1 MNNRLKK
8 IFKMKKILISALILV
23 SSIFPKYLMSQEINI
38 GSAFPGRRLGGGTRG
53 ECSARKIMHLVPDN
67 NILFHNS
74 QGQIALIIGPSN
86 SPKDVKIAFKP
97 YSSPDGNF
105 NGPSPELEDIFIS
118 NSREKIILLNIPKRN
133 FPFTWESAFECSDDN
148 DDSFGGYGFNF
159 IQDNSP
165 PAISL
170 IAPESYVKTNNTEDK
185 ISWLS
190 SYCEKSIAQE
200 KLIEK
205 FNISE
210 LFDSNWS
217 NKINVECKNIL

>member
-1 MNNRLKK
+1 
-8 IFKMKKILISALILV
+8 MKKILISSLILF
-23 SSIFPKYLMSQEINI
+23 SSIFPKYLISQEINI

-74 QGQIALIIGPSN
+74 EGQIALIIGPSS

-97 YSSPDGNF
+97 YSSSDGNF
-105 NGPSPELEDIFIS
+105 NGPSPEIDELFIS
-118 NSREKIILLNIPKRN
+118 NSSEKIILLNIPKKK

-148 DDSFGGYGFNF
+148 EDSFDGFGFNF

-170 IAPESYVKTNNTEDK
+170 IAPESLQKKNNSEDK
-185 ISWLS
+185 ILWLS
-190 SYCEKSIAQE
+190 KYCGK
-200 KLIEK
+200 
-205 FNISE
+205 NISQNELNKKFQINE
-210 LFDSNWS
+210 LFDENWS
-217 NKINVECKNIL
+217 EEIYVDCKSFEKV

>member
-1 MNNRLKK
+1 
-8 IFKMKKILISALILV
+8 MKKILISALILV
-23 SSIFPKYLMSQEINI
+23 SSIFTKYLISQEINI

-74 QGQIALIIGPSN
+74 DGQIALIIGPSS

-97 YSSPDGNF
+97 YSSSDGNF
-105 NGPSPELEDIFIS
+105 NGPSPEIDELFIS
-118 NSREKIILLNIPKRN
+118 NSSEKVILLNIPKKK

-148 DDSFGGYGFNF
+148 EESFDGFGFNF

-170 IAPESYVKTNNTEDK
+170 IAPESLQKKNNSEDK

-190 SYCEKSIAQE
+190 KYCGK
-200 KLIEK
+200 
-205 FNISE
+205 NISQNELNKKFQINE
-210 LFDSNWS
+210 LFDENWS
-217 NKINVECKNIL
+217 EEISVDCKSFEKI

>member
-1 MNNRLKK
+1 
-8 IFKMKKILISALILV
+8 MKKILISALFLV
-23 SSIFPKYLMSQEINI
+23 SSIFPKCLMSQEINI

-74 QGQIALIIGPSN
+74 KGQIALIIGPSN

-97 YSSPDGNF
+97 YSSPDGTY
-105 NGPSPELEDIFIS
+105 NGPSPEIDDLFIP
-118 NSREKIILLNIPKRN
+118 NSSEKIIFLNIPKKQ
-133 FPFTWESAFECSDDN
+133 FPFTWESAFECSDN
-148 DDSFGGYGFNF
+148 NEDSFDGFGFNF

>member
-1 MNNRLKK
+1 MKK
-8 IFKMKKILISALILV
+8 IFISALILF

-74 QGQIALIIGPSN
+74 EGQIALIIGPSS
-86 SPKDVKIAFKP
+86 SPQDVKIAFKP

-105 NGPSPELEDIFIS
+105 NGPSPEIDELFIS
-118 NSREKIILLNIPKRN
+118 NSSEKIILLNIPKKK

-148 DDSFGGYGFNF
+148 EESFDGFGFNF

-170 IAPESYVKTNNTEDK
+170 IAPESLQKKNNSEDK
-185 ISWLS
+185 ILWLS
-190 SYCEKSIAQE
+190 KYCGK
-200 KLIEK
+200 
-205 FNISE
+205 NISQNELNKKFQINE
-210 LFDSNWS
+210 LFDENWLEE
-217 NKINVECKNIL
+217 IYVDCKSFEKV

>member
-1 MNNRLKK
+1 
-8 IFKMKKILISALILV
+8 MKKLISALILF

-53 ECSARKIMHLVPDN
+53 ECSARKIMHLVPDS

-74 QGQIALIIGPSN
+74 EGQIALIIGPSN

-105 NGPSPELEDIFIS
+105 NGPSPEIDELFIS
-118 NSREKIILLNIPKRN
+118 NSSEKIILLNIPKKK

-148 DDSFGGYGFNF
+148 EESFDGFGFNF

-170 IAPESYVKTNNTEDK
+170 IAPESLQKKNNSEDK

-190 SYCEKSIAQE
+190 KYCGK
-200 KLIEK
+200 
-205 FNISE
+205 NISQNELNKKFQINE
-210 LFDSNWS
+210 LFDENWS
-217 NKINVECKNIL
+217 EFISVDCKSLEQV

>member
-1 MNNRLKK
+1 
-8 IFKMKKILISALILV
+8 MKKILISALILV
-23 SSIFPKYLMSQEINI
+23 SSIFPKYLISQEINI

-74 QGQIALIIGPSN
+74 DGQIALIIGPSS

-105 NGPSPELEDIFIS
+105 NGPSPEIDELFIS
-118 NSREKIILLNIPKRN
+118 NSSEKIILLNIPKKK

-148 DDSFGGYGFNF
+148 EESFDGFGFDF
-159 IQDNSP
+159 IQDYSP

-170 IAPESYVKTNNTEDK
+170 IAPESLQKKNNSEDK
-185 ISWLS
+185 ILWLS
-190 SYCEKSIAQE
+190 KYCGK
-200 KLIEK
+200 
-205 FNISE
+205 NISQNELNKKFQINE
-210 LFDSNWS
+210 LFDENWS
-217 NKINVECKNIL
+217 EEIYVDCKSLEQV

>member
-1 MNNRLKK
+1 MKK
-8 IFKMKKILISALILV
+8 IFISALILV
-23 SSIFPKYLMSQEINI
+23 SSIFPKYLISQEINI

-74 QGQIALIIGPSN
+74 DGQIALIIGPSN

-105 NGPSPELEDIFIS
+105 NGPSPEIDELFIS
-118 NSREKIILLNIPKRN
+118 NSSEKIILLNIPKKK

-148 DDSFGGYGFNF
+148 EESFDGFGFNF

-170 IAPESYVKTNNTEDK
+170 IAPASLQGKNNSEDK

-190 SYCEKSIAQE
+190 KYCGKKVSQNELNK
-200 KLIEK
+200 K
-205 FNISE
+205 FKINE
-210 LFDSNWS
+210 LFDENWS
-217 NKINVECKNIL
+217 EEISVDCKSFEKV

>member
-1 MNNRLKK
+1 
-8 IFKMKKILISALILV
+8 MKKLLIYSLILV
-23 SSIFPKYLMSQEINI
+23 SSILPKYSMSQEINI

-74 QGQIALIIGPSN
+74 EGQIALIIGPSS

-105 NGPSPELEDIFIS
+105 NGPSPEIDELFIS
-118 NSREKIILLNIPKRN
+118 NSSEKIILLNIPKKK

-148 DDSFGGYGFNF
+148 EESFDGFGFDF

-170 IAPESYVKTNNTEDK
+170 IAPESLQKKNNSEDK
-185 ISWLS
+185 ILWLS
-190 SYCEKSIAQE
+190 KYCGK
-200 KLIEK
+200 
-205 FNISE
+205 NISQNELNKKFQINE
-210 LFDSNWS
+210 LFDENWAEEIS
-217 NKINVECKNIL
+217 VDCKSFEKV

>member
-1 MNNRLKK
+1 
-8 IFKMKKILISALILV
+8 MKKILISALILV
-23 SSIFPKYLMSQEINI
+23 SSIFPKYLISQEINI

-74 QGQIALIIGPSN
+74 DGQIALIIGPSS

-105 NGPSPELEDIFIS
+105 NGPSPEIDELFIS
-118 NSREKIILLNIPKRN
+118 NSSEKIILLNIPKKK

-148 DDSFGGYGFNF
+148 EESFDGFGFDF
-159 IQDNSP
+159 IQDNSH

-170 IAPESYVKTNNTEDK
+170 IAPESLQKKNNSEDK
-185 ISWLS
+185 ILWLS
-190 SYCEKSIAQE
+190 KYCGK
-200 KLIEK
+200 
-205 FNISE
+205 NISQNELNKKFILNE
-210 LFDSNWS
+210 LFDENWS
-217 NKINVECKNIL
+217 DEIFVDCKVK

>member
-1 MNNRLKK
+1 
-8 IFKMKKILISALILV
+8 MKKILISSLILV
-23 SSIFPKYLMSQEINI
+23 SSIFPKYLISQEINI

-74 QGQIALIIGPSN
+74 DGQIALIIGPSS

-105 NGPSPELEDIFIS
+105 NGPSPEIDELFIS
-118 NSREKIILLNIPKRN
+118 NSSEKIILLNIPKKK

-148 DDSFGGYGFNF
+148 EESFDGFGFDF

-170 IAPESYVKTNNTEDK
+170 IAPESLQKKNNSEDK
-185 ISWLS
+185 ILWLS
-190 SYCEKSIAQE
+190 KYCGK
-200 KLIEK
+200 
-205 FNISE
+205 NISQNELNKKFQINE
-210 LFDSNWS
+210 LFDENWLEE
-217 NKINVECKNIL
+217 IYVDCKSLEQV

>member
-1 MNNRLKK
+1 
-8 IFKMKKILISALILV
+8 MKKILISALILF

-74 QGQIALIIGPSN
+74 EGQIALIIGPSS

-97 YSSPDGNF
+97 YSSTDGNF
-105 NGPSPELEDIFIS
+105 NGPSPQIDELFIS
-118 NSREKIILLNIPKRN
+118 NSSEKIILLNIPKKK

-148 DDSFGGYGFNF
+148 EESFDGFGFDF

-165 PAISL
+165 PAITL
-170 IAPESYVKTNNTEDK
+170 IAPESLQKKNNSEDK

-190 SYCEKSIAQE
+190 KYCGK
-200 KLIEK
+200 
-205 FNISE
+205 NISQNELNKKFQINE
-210 LFDSNWS
+210 LFDENWS
-217 NKINVECKNIL
+217 EEIYVDCKSLEQV

>member
-1 MNNRLKK
+1 
-8 IFKMKKILISALILV
+8 MKKILISALILV
-23 SSIFPKYLMSQEINI
+23 SSIFPKYLISQEINI

-74 QGQIALIIGPSN
+74 EGQIALIIGPSS

-105 NGPSPELEDIFIS
+105 NGPSPEIDELFIS
-118 NSREKIILLNIPKRN
+118 NSSEKVILLNIPKKK

-148 DDSFGGYGFNF
+148 EESFDGFGFDF
-159 IQDNSP
+159 IQDNSR

-170 IAPESYVKTNNTEDK
+170 IAPESLQKKNNSEDK
-185 ISWLS
+185 ILWLS
-190 SYCEKSIAQE
+190 KYCGK
-200 KLIEK
+200 
-205 FNISE
+205 NISQNELNKKFQINE
-210 LFDSNWS
+210 LFDENWS
-217 NKINVECKNIL
+217 EEIYVDCKSFEKV

>member
-1 MNNRLKK
+1 
-8 IFKMKKILISALILV
+8 MKKILISALILF

-74 QGQIALIIGPSN
+74 EGQIALIIGPSS

-105 NGPSPELEDIFIS
+105 NGPSPEIDELFIS
-118 NSREKIILLNIPKRN
+118 NSSEKIILLNIPKKK

-148 DDSFGGYGFNF
+148 QESFDGFGFNF

-170 IAPESYVKTNNTEDK
+170 IAPESLQKKNNSEDK
-185 ISWLS
+185 ILWLS
-190 SYCEKSIAQE
+190 KYCGK
-200 KLIEK
+200 
-205 FNISE
+205 NISQNELNKKFQINE
-210 LFDSNWS
+210 LFDENWLEE
-217 NKINVECKNIL
+217 IYVDCKSFEKV

>member
-1 MNNRLKK
+1 
-8 IFKMKKILISALILV
+8 MKKILISALILV
-23 SSIFPKYLMSQEINI
+23 SSIFPKYLISQEINI

-74 QGQIALIIGPSN
+74 DGQIALIIGPSS

-105 NGPSPELEDIFIS
+105 NGPSPEIDELFIS
-118 NSREKIILLNIPKRN
+118 NSSEKIILLNIPKKK

-148 DDSFGGYGFNF
+148 EESFDGFGFNF

-170 IAPESYVKTNNTEDK
+170 IAPESLQKKNNSEDK
-185 ISWLS
+185 ILWLS
-190 SYCEKSIAQE
+190 KYCGK
-200 KLIEK
+200 
-205 FNISE
+205 NISQNELNKKFQINE
-210 LFDSNWS
+210 LFDENWLEE
-217 NKINVECKNIL
+217 IYVDCKSFEKV

>member
-1 MNNRLKK
+1 
-8 IFKMKKILISALILV
+8 MKKILISALILV
-23 SSIFPKYLMSQEINI
+23 SSIFPKYLISQEINI

-74 QGQIALIIGPSN
+74 EGQIALIIGPSS

-105 NGPSPELEDIFIS
+105 NGPSPEIDELFIS
-118 NSREKIILLNIPKRN
+118 NSSEKIILLNIPKKK

-148 DDSFGGYGFNF
+148 EESFDGFGFDF

-170 IAPESYVKTNNTEDK
+170 IAPESLQKKNNSEDK
-185 ISWLS
+185 ILWLS
-190 SYCEKSIAQE
+190 KYCGK
-200 KLIEK
+200 
-205 FNISE
+205 NISQNELNKKFQINE
-210 LFDSNWS
+210 LFDENWS
-217 NKINVECKNIL
+217 EEIYVDCKSFEKV

>member
-1 MNNRLKK
+1 
-8 IFKMKKILISALILV
+8 MKKILISALILF

-74 QGQIALIIGPSN
+74 EGQIALIIGPSS

-105 NGPSPELEDIFIS
+105 NGPSPEIDELFIS
-118 NSREKIILLNIPKRN
+118 NSSEKIILLNIPKKK

-148 DDSFGGYGFNF
+148 EESFDGFGFNF

-170 IAPESYVKTNNTEDK
+170 IAPESLQKKNNSEDK
-185 ISWLS
+185 ILWLS
-190 SYCEKSIAQE
+190 KYCGK
-200 KLIEK
+200 
-205 FNISE
+205 NISQNELNKKFKINE
-210 LFDSNWS
+210 LFDENWS
-217 NKINVECKNIL
+217 EEISVDCKSFEKV

>member
-1 MNNRLKK
+1 MNKL
-8 IFKMKKILISALILV
+8 LIYFLILV
-23 SSIFPKYLMSQEINI
+23 SSILPKYSISQEINI

-74 QGQIALIIGPSN
+74 EGQIALIIGPSS

-97 YSSPDGNF
+97 YSSSDGNF
-105 NGPSPELEDIFIS
+105 KGPSPEIDELFIS
-118 NSREKIILLNIPKRN
+118 NSSEKIILLNIPKKK

-148 DDSFGGYGFNF
+148 EESFDGFGFNF

-170 IAPESYVKTNNTEDK
+170 IAPESLQKKNNSEDK
-185 ISWLS
+185 ILWLS
-190 SYCEKSIAQE
+190 KYCGK
-200 KLIEK
+200 
-205 FNISE
+205 NISQNELNKKFQINE
-210 LFDSNWS
+210 LFDENWS
-217 NKINVECKNIL
+217 EEIYVDCKSLEQV

>member
-1 MNNRLKK
+1 
-8 IFKMKKILISALILV
+8 MKKILISALILA

-74 QGQIALIIGPSN
+74 EGQIALIIGPSS
-86 SPKDVKIAFKP
+86 SPKDVKIAFEP

-105 NGPSPELEDIFIS
+105 NGPSPEIDELFIS
-118 NSREKIILLNIPKRN
+118 NSSEKIILLSIPKKK

-148 DDSFGGYGFNF
+148 EESFDGFGFNF

-170 IAPESYVKTNNTEDK
+170 IAPESLQKKNNSEDK
-185 ISWLS
+185 ILWLS
-190 SYCEKSIAQE
+190 KYCGE
-200 KLIEK
+200 
-205 FNISE
+205 NISQNELNKKFKINE
-210 LFDSNWS
+210 LFDENWS
-217 NKINVECKNIL
+217 EVISVDCKSLEQV

>member
-1 MNNRLKK
+1 
-8 IFKMKKILISALILV
+8 MKKILISALILF

-74 QGQIALIIGPSN
+74 EGQIALIIGPSS

-105 NGPSPELEDIFIS
+105 NGPSPEIDELFIS
-118 NSREKIILLNIPKRN
+118 NSSEKIILLNIPKKK

-148 DDSFGGYGFNF
+148 EESFDGFGFNF

-170 IAPESYVKTNNTEDK
+170 IAPESLQKKNNSEDK
-185 ISWLS
+185 ILWLS
-190 SYCEKSIAQE
+190 KYCGK
-200 KLIEK
+200 
-205 FNISE
+205 NISQNELNKKFQINE
-210 LFDSNWS
+210 LFDENWLEE
-217 NKINVECKNIL
+217 IYVDCKSFEKV

>member
-1 MNNRLKK
+1 
-8 IFKMKKILISALILV
+8 MKKILISALILV
-23 SSIFPKYLMSQEINI
+23 SSIFPKYLISQEINI

-74 QGQIALIIGPSN
+74 DGQIALIIGPSS

-97 YSSPDGNF
+97 YSSSDGNF
-105 NGPSPELEDIFIS
+105 KGPSPEIDELFIS
-118 NSREKIILLNIPKRN
+118 NSSEKVILLNIPKKK

-148 DDSFGGYGFNF
+148 EDSFDGFGFNF

-170 IAPESYVKTNNTEDK
+170 IAPESLQKKNNSEDK

-190 SYCEKSIAQE
+190 KYCGKKVSQNELNK
-200 KLIEK
+200 K
-205 FNISE
+205 FKINE
-210 LFDSNWS
+210 LFDENWS
-217 NKINVECKNIL
+217 EEIYVDCKSLEQV

>member
-1 MNNRLKK
+1 
-8 IFKMKKILISALILV
+8 MKKILISALILLP
-23 SSIFPKYLMSQEINI
+23 SIFPKYLISQEINI

-74 QGQIALIIGPSN
+74 EGQIALIIGPSS

-105 NGPSPELEDIFIS
+105 NGPSPEIDELFIA
-118 NSREKIILLNIPKRN
+118 NSSEKIILLNIPKKK

-148 DDSFGGYGFNF
+148 EESFDGFGFNF

-170 IAPESYVKTNNTEDK
+170 IAPESLQKKNNSEDK
-185 ISWLS
+185 ILWLS
-190 SYCEKSIAQE
+190 KYCGK
-200 KLIEK
+200 
-205 FNISE
+205 NISQNELNKKFILNE
-210 LFDSNWS
+210 LFDENWS
-217 NKINVECKNIL
+217 DEIFVDCKLK

>member
-1 MNNRLKK
+1 
-8 IFKMKKILISALILV
+8 MKKILISSLILV
-23 SSIFPKYLMSQEINI
+23 SSIFPKYLISQEINI

-74 QGQIALIIGPSN
+74 EGQIALIIGPSS

-105 NGPSPELEDIFIS
+105 NGPSPEIDELFIS
-118 NSREKIILLNIPKRN
+118 NSSEKIILLNIPKKK

-148 DDSFGGYGFNF
+148 EESFDGFGFDF

-170 IAPESYVKTNNTEDK
+170 IAPESLQKKNNSEDK
-185 ISWLS
+185 ILWLS
-190 SYCEKSIAQE
+190 KYCGK
-200 KLIEK
+200 
-205 FNISE
+205 NISQNELNKKFKINE
-210 LFDSNWS
+210 LFDENW
-217 NKINVECKNIL
+217 VEEISVDCKSFEKV

>member
-1 MNNRLKK
+1 
-8 IFKMKKILISALILV
+8 MKKILISALILF

-74 QGQIALIIGPSN
+74 EGQIALIIGPSS

-105 NGPSPELEDIFIS
+105 NGPSPEIDELFIS
-118 NSREKIILLNIPKRN
+118 NSSEKIILLNIPKKK

-148 DDSFGGYGFNF
+148 EESFDGFGFDF

-170 IAPESYVKTNNTEDK
+170 IAPESLQKKNNSEDK
-185 ISWLS
+185 ILWLS
-190 SYCEKSIAQE
+190 KYCGK
-200 KLIEK
+200 
-205 FNISE
+205 NISQNELNKKFQINE
-210 LFDSNWS
+210 LFDENWS
-217 NKINVECKNIL
+217 EEIYVDCKSFEKV

>member
-1 MNNRLKK
+1 
-8 IFKMKKILISALILV
+8 MKKILISALILV
-23 SSIFPKYLMSQEINI
+23 SSIFPKYLISQEINI

-74 QGQIALIIGPSN
+74 DGQIALIIGPSS

-105 NGPSPELEDIFIS
+105 NGPSPEIDELFIS
-118 NSREKIILLNIPKRN
+118 NSSEKIILLNIPKKK

-148 DDSFGGYGFNF
+148 EESFDGFGFDF
-159 IQDNSP
+159 IQDNSH

-170 IAPESYVKTNNTEDK
+170 IAPESLQKKNNSEDK
-185 ISWLS
+185 ILWLS
-190 SYCEKSIAQE
+190 KYCGK
-200 KLIEK
+200 
-205 FNISE
+205 NISQNELNKKFKINE
-210 LFDSNWS
+210 LFDENWS
-217 NKINVECKNIL
+217 EEISVDCKSFEKV